1 MYFSAQLDPKTEQLE
16 FQQMLMLRIDAADC
30 IDAAVTPT
38 LPFSATGA
46 PNSDDEN
53 AASNSN
59 CDDENSTAAP
69 LF

>member
-16 FQQMLMLRIDAADC
+16 FQQMLMLRIDDADS

-38 LPFSATGA
+38 FSPFSATGA
-46 PNSDDEN
+46 PNSEDENENSN
-53 AASNSN
+53 AAS
-59 CDDENSTAAP
+59 